1 MIAFYF
7 KKITMIKWL
16 YSSNYEKKI
25 VKKFNC
31 ETVVKLRQKSQN
43 WQISITNLDIKAF
56 VIVKLFLQ
64 KIILNVELALEPIVI
79 HICKCPQ

>member
-1 MIAFYF
+1 
-7 KKITMIKWL
+7 
-16 YSSNYEKKI
+16 